1 MGASAGSRRRA
12 LASDSAK
19 IELTPPIATTESEP
33 RSQLGGGASC
43 AYVSKGL
50 RAAGCGSCRVWELQ
64 VGGCRV
70 GAAGWEL
77 ECRASHS

>member
-1 MGASAGSRRRA
+1 MRTSDRMGASAGSRRRA

-19 IELTPPIATTESEP
+19 IELTPPIATTELEP

-50 RAAGCGSCRVWELQ
+50 TAAGCGSCRVWELQ
-64 VGGCRV
+64 GV
-70 GAAGWEL
+70 GAAGWGL
-77 ECRASHS
+77 QGGS